1 VRRANERTVPGSL
14 TGDRDM
20 RKRAWGKALTN
31 ERKYPHV
38 VELTITADGLDVALG
53 RRIIEFHKSRHIQPR
68 HGRRIVRQGKIYY
81 RWCFSDPVSARAFIE
96 EFGGALC
103 ETII

>member
-1 VRRANERTVPGSL
+1 
-14 TGDRDM
+14 M
-20 RKRAWGKALTN
+20 RKRHRGNAVKN

-53 RRIIEFHKSRHIQPR
+53 RRITDFHNLRNIQLR

-81 RWCFSDPVSARAFIE
+81 RWCFSDLATAGAFIE
-96 EFGGALC
+96 QCGGALC
-103 ETII
+103 ETSI